1 MLGLFKRTGW
11 NIDKDVKKFFQTLF
25 GQLPSEFHFLQEHLQ
40 KGVYRRYCF
49 NRDNNY
55 FIVFDPEQSD
65 KSMVKGSNSEIKN
78 IQIIADKQQY
88 SLDITIYQG
97 LWVGFDTP
105 KNIKDFK
112 SYHFDTARVEKAE
125 SKFAADNKIERLV
138 KGLHSESLD
147 LDDLS
152 EIEVEGKSYFQI
164 KDLEDGNNIAI
175 NYKGHVFG
183 LTHDPFKVK
192 LLNKSVKGFVES
204 VNSGDFKVNKF
215 LH

>member
-1 MLGLFKRTGW
+1 
-11 NIDKDVKKFFQTLF
+11 
-25 GQLPSEFHFLQEHLQ
+25 
-40 KGVYRRYCF
+40 
-49 NRDNNY
+49 
-55 FIVFDPEQSD
+55 
-65 KSMVKGSNSEIKN
+65 
-78 IQIIADKQQY
+78 
-88 SLDITIYQG
+88 
-97 LWVGFDTP
+97 
-105 KNIKDFK
+105 
-112 SYHFDTARVEKAE
+112 
-125 SKFAADNKIERLV
+125 
-138 KGLHSESLD
+138 LHSESLD

-204 VNSGDFKVNKF
+204 VNSGEFKVNKF